1 LPKKKSSSGC
11 CRGLELKN
19 VKAEQMRAESEG
31 DFDFIVSRA
40 VTNMPDCF
48 LGETKIKRTT
58 NTN

>member
-1 LPKKKSSSGC
+1 LPKKKLVQAVAG
-11 CRGLELKN
+11 GLELKN
-19 VKAEQMRAESEG
+19 VKAEQMRAENEG

-48 LGETKIKRTT
+48 MGETKIKRTT